1 MPPGKKKIIIRFCTS
16 MFTFSNTK
24 QHETMA
30 VKIYTTEHTVAEIER
45 LERLQVR
52 MCASC

>member
-1 MPPGKKKIIIRFCTS
+1 MPPGKKIISDSAHPCLYFPTQ
-16 MFTFSNTK
+16 K

-30 VKIYTTEHTVAEIER
+30 VKIYTTEHTVAEIDR